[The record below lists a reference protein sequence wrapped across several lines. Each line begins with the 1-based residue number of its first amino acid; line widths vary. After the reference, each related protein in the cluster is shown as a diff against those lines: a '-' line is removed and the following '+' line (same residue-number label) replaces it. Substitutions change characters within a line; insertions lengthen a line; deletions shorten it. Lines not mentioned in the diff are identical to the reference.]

1 MASRIMRGASGQPGK
16 IALEKKVI
24 EAPERICLY
33 ARDDY
38 SETLR
43 FFDEFDRAVLVDNQ
57 YVELDFSETVH
68 VTAAAALVLF
78 AKVTRC
84 QCCLPSGVF
93 RFPSE
98 VITVRLPTDKAM
110 RDLFVNTGLWAALR
124 PGGIKKLERLWGDWA
139 NPFKTGNDASSE
151 LPDIIQHLMQQFDPM
166 PLKIVSALQ
175 ESYLNIAHHAY
186 ELFKSKGDVMHP
198 FMEGRWWQ
206 YARRNE
212 KTKKINIVIYDMGNG
227 IPASISDGNQMIR
240 DCDSIKYAMMSG
252 VTRLNIQGRGMGFN
266 NIKRPIEVNADA
278 EYLVVY
284 SARGQVIYRQGD
296 VVTELNHGRHV
307 GGTLIEWVFGD

>member
-1 MASRIMRGASGQPGK
+1 MAERVVKVATGAPGK
-16 IALEKKVI
+16 VFFEKKII
-24 EAPERICLY
+24 EAPGRVCLY
-33 ARDDY
+33 AKADY
-38 SETLR
+38 AETLK
-43 FFDEFDRAVLVDNQ
+43 FFDEFDRAVLVEYR
-57 YVELDFSETVH
+57 YVELDFSGTEH
-68 VTAAAALVLF
+68 ITAAAALVLF

-84 QCCLPSGVF
+84 QCCLIPGTFS
-93 RFPSE
+93 FPSD
-98 VITVRLPTDKAM
+98 VITVKLPENKAM
-110 RDLFVNTGLWAALR
+110 KDLFVNTGLWAALR
-124 PGGIKKLERLWGDWA
+124 PGGVKKLDKLWGDWA

-151 LPDIIQHLMQQFDPM
+151 LPDIIKHLMQQFDPM

-186 ELFKSKGDVMHP
+186 ELFKLDGDVMHP

-206 YARRNE
+206 YARRNDQ
-212 KTKKINIVIYDMGNG
+212 TKKINIVIYDMGNG
-227 IPASISDGNQMIR
+227 IPASIGDGHQMIR

-252 VTRLNIQGRGMGFN
+252 VTRLKIQGRGMGFN
-266 NIKRPIEVNADA
+266 NIKRPIEVNAGA

-307 GGTLIEWVFGD
+307 GGTLIEWVFGA